1 MQTDDLTLQDLIVR
15 ALTSRDGSARKS
27 LERAAA
33 HDPEL
38 QKFCA
43 ELEGLVEAIGGAK
56 DWRNEKP
63 SAELTQRIR
72 EAVVSKLPAAPPHFR
87 TVMMESDLGQQKA
100 SRSTLFFLVLVVLA
114 IAALVLASMVLRN
127 NTGTERLTLKGQP
140 VYEAPWND
148 NAPTALAQWQAVRG
162 GAWKSSAV
170 GVVSGTEEEAGVLL
184 YKEALKAV
192 GGMAFSIDVKVPP
205 LDEKSSVGIFLAESA
220 TGAPPAFDLT
230 GRNERALA
238 LDILPD
244 GLQLMAPGNTMLA
257 SRAVSNARGG
267 FYRVRIEHLGAYARV
282 TINNEVYF
290 DGPLAVPLRGTV
302 YPGLRATGPKRNETI
317 FNNARIE
324 R

>member
-15 ALTSRDGSARKS
+15 ALTSRDNSARKS

-43 ELEGLVEAIGGAK
+43 ELEGLVEALGGAK
-56 DWRNEKP
+56 DWRSETP

-87 TVMMESDLGQQKA
+87 TVMMESDLGQQNA
-100 SRSTLFFLVLVVLA
+100 SRSTIFFLALVVIA
-114 IAALVLASMVLRN
+114 IGALVLASMVLRSKSE
-127 NTGTERLTLKGQP
+127 TDRQALKGNP
-140 VYEAPWND
+140 VYEAAWND
-148 NAPTALAQWQAVRG
+148 NSPDAVKQWQAVRG
-162 GAWKSSAV
+162 SWGSSAA
-170 GVVSGTEEEAGVLL
+170 GVVAGPGEDGAVFL
-184 YKEALKAV
+184 YKEGLGADSAV
-192 GGMAFSIDVKVPP
+192 AFSVDVKIPP
-205 LDEKSSVGIFLAESA
+205 LDEKSSVAIFVAE
-220 TGAPPAFDLT
+220 GAAGKPPAFDLT
-230 GRNERALA
+230 GRNERAIA

-244 GLQLMAPGNTMLA
+244 GLQLMAPGNSMLA
-257 SRAVSNARGG
+257 SRAISHARGG

-290 DGPLAVPLRGTV
+290 DGPLAVPLRGSL
-302 YPGLRATGPKRNETI
+302 YPGLRATGPKRNETL

>member
-15 ALTSRDGSARKS
+15 ALTSRESSARKS

-43 ELEGLVEAIGGAK
+43 ELEGLVEALGGAK
-56 DWRNEKP
+56 DWRNETP

-87 TVMMESDLGQQKA
+87 TVMMESDLGQQNA
-100 SRSTLFFLVLVVLA
+100 SRSTLFFLALVVLA
-114 IAALVLASMVLRN
+114 VAALILATMVLR
-127 NTGTERLTLKGQP
+127 TKSDTDRQALKGQP
-140 VYEAPWND
+140 LYEASWND
-148 NAPTALAQWQAVRG
+148 NTPNALDKWQSVRG
-162 GAWKSSAV
+162 GAWKSSAA
-170 GVVSGTEEEAGVLL
+170 GVVAGLEEDASVLL
-184 YKEALKAV
+184 YKEALSAD
-192 GGMAFSIDVKVPP
+192 GGVAFSIDVKVPA
-205 LDEKSSVGIFLAESA
+205 LDEKSSVAIFLAEA
-220 TGAPPAFDLT
+220 AGGKAPAFDLT
-230 GRNERALA
+230 GRNERAIA

-244 GLQLMAPGNTMLA
+244 GLQLMAPGNSMLA
-257 SRAVSNARGG
+257 SRAVSNTRGG

-282 TINNEVYF
+282 TINNEVYY
-290 DGPLAVPLRGTV
+290 DGPLAVPLRGSL

>member
-15 ALTSRDGSARKS
+15 ALTSRDNSARKS

-43 ELEGLVEAIGGAK
+43 ELEGLVEALGGAK
-56 DWRNEKP
+56 DWRNETP

-87 TVMMESDLGQQKA
+87 TVMMESDLGQQNA
-100 SRSTLFFLVLVVLA
+100 SRSTLFFLALVVLA
-114 IAALVLASMVLRN
+114 VAALVLATMVLRSKSD
-127 NTGTERLTLKGQP
+127 TDRQALKGQTL
-140 VYEAPWND
+140 YEAAWND
-148 NAPTALAQWQAVRG
+148 NSPTALEKWQPARG
-162 GAWKSSAV
+162 GAWKSSAA
-170 GVVSGTEEEAGVLL
+170 GVVAGLEEDASVLL
-184 YKEALKAV
+184 YKEALGTESV
-192 GGMAFSIDVKVPP
+192 AFSIDVKVPA
-205 LDEKSSVGIFLAESA
+205 LDEKSSVALFLAE
-220 TGAPPAFDLT
+220 GAGGKAPAFDLT
-230 GRNERALA
+230 GRNDRALA
-238 LDILPD
+238 VDILPD
-244 GLQLMAPGNTMLA
+244 GIQLMAPGNSLLA
-257 SRAVSNARGG
+257 ARAVSNTRGG

-290 DGPLAVPLRGTV
+290 DGPLAVPLRGSI